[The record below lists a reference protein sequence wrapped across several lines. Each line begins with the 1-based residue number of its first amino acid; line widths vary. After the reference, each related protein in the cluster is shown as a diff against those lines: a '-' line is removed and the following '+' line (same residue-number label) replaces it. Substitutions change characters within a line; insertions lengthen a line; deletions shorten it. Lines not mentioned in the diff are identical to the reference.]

1 LEQPDFDIDL
11 HIDFF
16 NSCIKIKERPYL
28 DEQSVTFD
36 IGSLHMSHQ
45 ESIVTGRHANL
56 PHLDMKLSMF
66 MFKMQEVLVT
76 FNSCGYCKK
85 VSNLFNIDFSYTYPN
100 YSELL
105 EKISSKILDKASDIV
120 VNFHPFVRLNFS

>member
-1 LEQPDFDIDL
+1 
-11 HIDFF
+11 
-16 NSCIKIKERPYL
+16 
-28 DEQSVTFD
+28 
-36 IGSLHMSHQ
+36 MSHQ